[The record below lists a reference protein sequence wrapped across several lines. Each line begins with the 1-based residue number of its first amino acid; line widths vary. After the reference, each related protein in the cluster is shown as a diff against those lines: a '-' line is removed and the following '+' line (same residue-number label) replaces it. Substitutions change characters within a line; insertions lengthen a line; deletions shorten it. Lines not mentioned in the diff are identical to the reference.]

1 MSDFPSSGPKLD
13 RSARMSG
20 DERFRLTLAT
30 AGILFFLA
38 LAVVILRFHRLS
50 EHPPGLY
57 FDEGAN
63 GLDALQVL
71 QGKHSVY
78 FPENSGREPLGIYLM
93 ALAISI
99 LGRTELALRVPTA
112 LASASTVFAVFWL
125 GRLLFGH
132 DDEASRATPWRGL
145 LVGGAAAGFLTVS
158 LSQTVLGRIAFRIQL
173 LPLLLTLGLALLWW
187 AWNHRVRHSGAWW
200 QVALAGAC
208 TGLVAYSYIPARFTP
223 LLFIFFGLTLVMSIR
238 SRCLAA
244 SPGKKGLGHSLS
256 FIHASQ
262 LRNELKWV
270 AAFVLPA
277 VLIAAPLV
285 IYFVL
290 HPEHFLI
297 RASQL
302 WFFDPSRSQETPLEA
317 FWGNVW
323 GYLLNFGFRG
333 DQNWRHNYAGRP
345 MLHPWETCLFWL
357 GVAMSVWRWQQ
368 RPSHRLL
375 LIWLGVLTLPATLAV
390 DHIPPPNTVRVVGA
404 LPSVYLLI
412 GVGLWESFRFLRDR
426 FFPDNEITGA
436 VSAAAL
442 VGCLVLVQGLFTF
455 RAYFQEWAAAP
466 ELNEAYESIWTD
478 LAHGLNEHQS
488 TADEVYL
495 IGLISDYAWHHE
507 ASMHHSFEFLYT
519 GDAPFRI
526 IQATTTHNLAP
537 KIEATIAELEQVST
551 VHYVDWD
558 NSLVGGNAYSD
569 RQVTIILEKYG
580 RYLKSESH
588 DSFQVH
594 SYADIDLNRPWT
606 FYEHLEPLTV
616 HYDGGISIHGFAL
629 GQGTAQL
636 SQNQQ
641 FDLDQGRPWWIAIH
655 WQIAPGLEAIY
666 SVSLR
671 MHDAGGGIV
680 YQHDAVLQDS
690 ASSTTNRWQANE
702 KVDTLHFLEVPS
714 GLQPGEYELRLI
726 VYDFETL
733 KPTVE
738 LGVWEPETALT
749 RLQLGASK

>member
-1 MSDFPSSGPKLD
+1 
-13 RSARMSG
+13 MSG

-112 LASASTVFAVFWL
+112 TASACTVFAVFWL

-132 DDEASRATPWRGL
+132 DDEAGRATPWRGL

-277 VLIAAPLV
+277 VLIAAPLA

-290 HPEHFLI
+290 HPEHLLI
-297 RASQL
+297 RANQL
-302 WFFDPSRSQETPLEA
+302 WLFDPSRSQGTPLEA

-478 LAHGLNEHQS
+478 LGHGLNEHQS

-537 KIEATIAELEQVST
+537 KIEATLAELEQVST

-690 ASSTTNRWQANE
+690 ASSTTNRWQAGE
-702 KVDTLHFLEVPS
+702 LVDTLHFLEVPS